1 MTDKEIH
8 IANVERANQFRL
20 LQTNI
25 NFQALVLNH
34 YFNEYVLEL
43 HNQLSEY
50 TRNSEQYNEVLR
62 KLDAISITKA
72 YFLGL
77 KKTGRWSEEELH
89 YLMTNPNGD
98 IDE

>member
-1 MTDKEIH
+1 MSDKELH
-8 IANVERANQFRL
+8 IVNVERAKHFRL

-25 NFQALVLNH
+25 NFQALVIQH
-34 YFNEYVLEL
+34 YFNDYVLEL

-62 KLDAISITKA
+62 KLDAISITKS

-77 KKTGRWSEEELH
+77 KETGRWSEEELH
-89 YLMTNPNGD
+89 FLMTNPNGD
-98 IDE
+98 LND